1 VNRQNNDLTAER
13 ELMQRCVAGDRQ
25 AFTTL
30 YSYYAP
36 LLYKVIYP
44 LTNRSREDTE
54 EIIQE
59 LFVKIWD
66 KRDRMLTI
74 RSFRPFIFRLARNRV
89 IDWYRK
95 RESINDYQA
104 FYSDHGEQEG
114 NRLEDDLLF
123 EEYYSIAMEAIAKLP
138 PRQRQIFH
146 LRHTADLSLAE
157 VADTLQISIHGVKKQ
172 LYEATRFVR
181 DYLQRHG
188 DWTLLLLLYF
198 FCF

>member
-1 VNRQNNDLTAER
+1 
-13 ELMQRCVAGDRQ
+13 MQRCVAGDRQ
-25 AFTTL
+25 AFTAL

-59 LFVKIWD
+59 LFVKIWE

-95 RESINDYQA
+95 REIVNDYRV
-104 FYSDHGEQEG
+104 FYSAHGPRESD
-114 NRLEDDLLF
+114 RLEDHLLF
-123 EEYYSIAMEAIAKLP
+123 EEYYSLAMEAIAKLP
-138 PRQRQIFH
+138 PRQREIFH
-146 LRHTADLSLAE
+146 LRHTSDLSLAE
-157 VADTLQISIHGVKKQ
+157 VADTLHISINGVKKQ

-188 DWTLLLLLYF
+188 EWTLLLLAYF